1 MFVSPTAKMLL
12 TKVKNWPMNGTYK
25 VAPAVYRVSRSEQL
39 FVIGVVI
46 RSKTFLCVYAL
57 LTEQTKPSFE
67 VLFSMLKRILPSQ
80 PESVMCDFDMAAISA
95 FKKIFPHASIQGNF
109 IINNI
114 SIFSIFRF

>member
-12 TKVKNWPMNGTYK
+12 TEVKNWAMDGTYK
-25 VAPAVYRVSRSEQL
+25 VAPAVYRVSRSGQL

-46 RSKTFLCVYAL
+46 RNKTFPCVYAL
-57 LTEQTKPSFE
+57 LTKQTKPSFE
-67 VLFSMLKRILPSQ
+67 VLFSLLRLKRILASH

-95 FKKIFPHASIQGNF
+95 FTKIFPQASIQGNF

-114 SIFSIFRF
+114 SVFRF

>member
-12 TKVKNWPMNGTYK
+12 TEVKNWPMNGTYK

-46 RSKTFLCVYAL
+46 RNKTFPCVYAL
-57 LTEQTKPSFE
+57 LTKQTKPSFE

-80 PESVMCDFDMAAISA
+80 PGSVMCDFDMAAISA
-95 FKKIFPHASIQGNF
+95 FKKIFPQASIQGNF

-114 SIFSIFRF
+114 SVFRF